1 MVSVTFTVVGGS
13 TRVVADYR
21 DDFKPVSPA
30 PGWSYSWN
38 AASAINDPSG
48 FISLNWSPTA
58 NRYMSNGLAFPD
70 TTSYCSYGSFT
81 SSGGHPGKGS
91 NQGATVD
98 RFAIVGYT
106 VKYAG
111 YYGINNSFVTQSS
124 ALGNGGQVVIY
135 KDIDNGTTFTN
146 TFSGTYPPA
155 STLNF
160 NGNVGYLE
168 PGDTI
173 YIGVGPNL
181 TDGNDGF
188 SIDFSI
194 VFKETGNPL

>member
-1 MVSVTFTVVGGS
+1 M
-13 TRVVADYR
+13 
-21 DDFKPVSPA
+21 
-30 PGWSYSWN
+30 
-38 AASAINDPSG
+38 
-48 FISLNWSPTA
+48 
-58 NRYMSNGLAFPD
+58 
-70 TTSYCSYGSFT
+70 
-81 SSGGHPGKGS
+81 
-91 NQGATVD
+91 D

-106 VKYAG
+106 VKLAG
-111 YYGINNSFVTQSS
+111 YYGINNSFVTQGS
-124 ALGNGGQVVIY
+124 ASGNGGQLVVY
-135 KDIDNGTTFTN
+135 KDIDDGDTFTN

-173 YIGVGPNL
+173 YVGIGPNT

-188 SIDFSI
+188 TVDFSI